1 VAFPPAAARTAR
13 LAWPLPAL
21 VAWSAAWAL
30 FLAARA
36 AGVGPAGAACGAALL
51 GAACALV
58 ERAPWRRAAIV
69 AGFPLSFAALGFG
82 GSLPAWSWLALLAAL
97 GLAYPRRAWRDAP
110 LYPTP
115 PGALRGVAAVVVLP
129 PSARI
134 LDAGCGLGAG
144 LAELRRAWPRA
155 TLHGVEWSWPLVLL
169 CVLRRRD
176 ARIARGDMWRTDWS
190 SYDLVYLFQRPESM
204 ARAIEKARREM
215 RPGSWLASLE
225 FEATDLR
232 PQHRLVG
239 ADGRPLWLY
248 RLPFAADRRRSAR
261 D

>member
-1 VAFPPAAARTAR
+1 MAFPAAARASG

-36 AGVGPAGAACGAALL
+36 TGIGPAVAACGAVFL
-51 GAACALV
+51 GAACALA
-58 ERAPWRRAAIV
+58 ESAPWRRCAIV
-69 AGFPLSFAALGFG
+69 IGFPLSFAALGFA

-97 GLAYPRRAWRDAP
+97 VLAYPRRAWRDAP

-115 PGALRGVAAVVVLP
+115 AGALHGAGMVVALP
-129 PSARI
+129 LKARI

-144 LAELRRAWPRA
+144 LAELRRAWPQA
-155 TLHGVEWSWPLVLL
+155 SLHGVEFSWPLALL
-169 CVLRRRD
+169 CRLHRRD
-176 ARIARGDMWRTDWS
+176 AHIARGDMWRTDWS

-204 ARAIEKARREM
+204 GRAVAKARQEM

-225 FEATDLR
+225 FEAPGLR
-232 PQHRLVG
+232 PQHRLIGV
-239 ADGRPLWLY
+239 DGHPVWLY
-248 RLPFAADRRRSAR
+248 RLPFAVDRRRTPR